1 MKITDVKVETIRIPM
16 KKPFRIAFA
25 VQDHSLNVLVKISTD
40 EGLWGIG
47 EAAPFEPVTGE
58 SAATVLEALKLFRT
72 GLIGMDPLDVEG
84 IHRMMDRLLS
94 GNTSAKAAVDIAL
107 YDIKGKLMGQPL
119 YKVLGGSVNQIVTDM
134 TVGIDTPEAMA
145 AEARERVEKDGFT
158 ILKIKAGI
166 NPTED
171 IQALTLIRQ
180 AVGPNIRLRVDANQ
194 GYTVSDAVRTL
205 KAFEELGVEA
215 VEQCLPSWDLDGMRF
230 VRSKVDL
237 QVMLDE
243 SVHTPIDA
251 AKACKIDAADIIN
264 IKLMKC
270 GGLYPAEKINA
281 IADYTREELRQDL
294 LCYTSSVL
302 KENLVLTGDMTAEL
316 YVSSDAPD
324 TDFVVR
330 VTDVDENG
338 RSIKLADGLLS
349 ARYRNGFA
357 RSEFLQEGEIVC
369 LKIRTTK
376 LSNCFRKGHR
386 IRVTV
391 TSSAK
396 NFIFPNSNTREGFA
410 SARTVVAHN
419 RVYHGGL
426 HASRLTVRVEP

>member
-72 GLIGMDPLDVEG
+72 GLIGMDPLDIEG

-145 AEARERVEKDGFT
+145 VEARERVEKDGFT

-166 NPTED
+166 NPIED

-205 KAFEELGVEA
+205 KAFEKLGVEA

-237 QVMLDE
+237 KVMLDE
-243 SVHTPIDA
+243 SIHTPIDA

-270 GGLYPAEKINA
+270 GGLYNA
-281 IADYTREELRQDL
+281 
-294 LCYTSSVL
+294 
-302 KENLVLTGDMTAEL
+302 
-316 YVSSDAPD
+316 
-324 TDFVVR
+324 
-330 VTDVDENG
+330 
-338 RSIKLADGLLS
+338 
-349 ARYRNGFA
+349 
-357 RSEFLQEGEIVC
+357 
-369 LKIRTTK
+369 LKI
-376 LSNCFRKGHR
+376 
-386 IRVTV
+386 
-391 TSSAK
+391 
-396 NFIFPNSNTREGFA
+396 A
-410 SARTVVAHN
+410 SAAEVYGAECMIGCMLEAKISVNAAVHLACAKQIIT
-419 RVYHGGL
+419 RVDLDGPVLCSEDPILGG
-426 HASRLTVRVEP
+426 AV